1 MKKIL
6 FILLI
11 LSVIKIYSQTNSE
24 KINFESANP
33 FSFNDVITNLKNQEP
48 QKVFGTLITPF
59 DSLNPSKKYPL
70 IIGVAGSLGWKR
82 HHYEYLEM
90 YQESGFATFELNS
103 FKSRSINSTVGTQSD
118 ITMAAMI
125 LDAYKAFEKLS
136 NHPNIDKNRVS
147 LTGWSLGGGVALF
160 SGWLPLKNAIN
171 KDLKFASHLAFYPP
185 CFIEP
190 DNLSFTKSPMH
201 ILIGESDDWTPAY
214 PCVKLVEKLAD
225 KANID
230 ITVYKDSHHGF
241 DRESPV
247 ETNDNGYS
255 FKNCLF
261 KLTND
266 GDILMNYL
274 HIPMSNPFL
283 QKIGFLFCTTRGV
296 HIGGNSIARKKSYVF
311 ANDFMMKTLIK

>member
-1 MKKIL
+1 
-6 FILLI
+6 
-11 LSVIKIYSQTNSE
+11 
-24 KINFESANP
+24 
-33 FSFNDVITNLKNQEP
+33 
-48 QKVFGTLITPF
+48 
-59 DSLNPSKKYPL
+59 
-70 IIGVAGSLGWKR
+70 
-82 HHYEYLEM
+82 
-90 YQESGFATFELNS
+90 
-103 FKSRSINSTVGTQSD
+103 
-118 ITMAAMI
+118 
-125 LDAYKAFEKLS
+125 
-136 NHPNIDKNRVS
+136 
-147 LTGWSLGGGVALF
+147 
-160 SGWLPLKNAIN
+160 
-171 KDLKFASHLAFYPP
+171 
-185 CFIEP
+185 
-190 DNLSFTKSPMH
+190 MH

-214 PCVKLVEKLAD
+214 PCIKLVEKLAD

-247 ETNDNGYS
+247 ETNDNAYS

-296 HIGGNSIARKKSYVF
+296 HIGGNSIAREKSYVF